1 MHLTLLIVSLISL
14 FQQRLDSYIFLIISS
29 VKYPLCRSAH
39 PILLWLLASQPGF
52 GPGVQQFDLAPRAC
66 KLSIESSPWTKPSVC
81 TIGELISSSTH
92 PLPCK
97 QFFEQLRCGQ
107 DISIPKNVIF
117 TPLFGVEYHSNVPY
131 M

>member
-66 KLSIESSPWTKPSVC
+66 KLSRILDWVLTMNQAQCLHHRGAHFIEHSSVTMQAILWAAEMWTRYFNTQKCYFHTS
-81 TIGELISSSTH
+81 
-92 PLPCK
+92 
-97 QFFEQLRCGQ
+97 LRCW
-107 DISIPKNVIF
+107 IP
-117 TPLFGVEYHSNVPY
+117 
-131 M
+131 